1 MRYFAAF
8 ILFSAQILLAQSG
21 SVGHSSPRE
30 TAMGETYSAI
40 SRGIYSLGNNPANL
54 SMSKDFHFELGSF
67 LPLPNIN
74 VRGGNNFINIE
85 DYNYFF
91 GGVVDAS
98 GDTVGR
104 TLTESDKERFKE
116 MLSDGAAVFADYSIT
131 YLAFSYNVNEKVGAF
146 GFSMTDAASA
156 KLSVPK
162 IATELIFDG
171 NKPGNYDFG
180 DAHGKAWYLRT
191 YSLSYSRPLN
201 ELKQNIFDKIT
212 FGVSFKYVQGM
223 AYAGLDNADLQF
235 NTNDFFELNARSNV
249 HGYSSFSPDLGV
261 EYDFD
266 SLNNSKRESNAT
278 FFPAPAG
285 TGIGI
290 DIGTTLKL
298 NDAWQFALAVTDIGS
313 INWKREAAEFTS
325 NWNISL
331 SDLTD
336 TLQTDNFGD
345 SIEVKQKRTGGF
357 TTQMATALRVG
368 AALQLDK
375 IVESFPGELLLAFDY
390 TQGFNDEPGNSLEPR
405 FSLGF
410 EWKPCAWIPY
420 LRSGVSAGGDDGI
433 SWAIGM
439 GMDAGPFEFNI
450 ASSDFQYIINQNRLK
465 KASIGIGTRWRF

>member
-1 MRYFAAF
+1 MKYLAAF
-8 ILFSAQILLAQSG
+8 LFFSAQILAQTG

-30 TAMGETYSAI
+30 TAMGETYSAV
-40 SRGIYSLGNNPANL
+40 SRGIYSFGNNPANL

-91 GGVVDAS
+91 GGVETDS
-98 GDTVGR
+98 GKEGR
-104 TLTESDKERFKE
+104 TLTESDKSRFKE

-131 YLAFSYNVNEKVGAF
+131 FLSFSYTVNDKIGAF

-156 KLSVPK
+156 RVSMPK
-162 IATELIFDG
+162 IATDLIFEG

-180 DAHGKAWYLRT
+180 DAHGKASYLRT

-201 ELKQNIFDKIT
+201 EIKQNIFDKIS
-212 FGVSFKYVQGM
+212 FGFSIKYVQGM
-223 AYAGLDNADLQF
+223 AYVGLDNSDMQF
-235 NTNDFFELNARSNV
+235 NTNNYFELNARSAV
-249 HGYSSFSPDLGV
+249 HAYSSFSPDLGV

-266 SLNNSKRESNAT
+266 SLNASKPKSNET

-285 TGIGI
+285 TGIGV
-290 DIGTTLKL
+290 DLGTTFKL

-313 INWKREAAEFTS
+313 IKWKREAAEFTS
-325 NWNISL
+325 NWDISL
-331 SDLTD
+331 NDLTD
-336 TLQTDNFGD
+336 TLQTDNLGD
-345 SIEVKQKRTGGF
+345 SIEIKQRKIDGF

-368 AALQLDK
+368 ASLQLNE
-375 IVESFPGELLLAFDY
+375 IVDGFPGEMLLAFDY
-390 TQGFNDEPGNSLEPR
+390 TQGFNDEPGNSPEPR
-405 FSLGF
+405 FSFGF

-420 LRSGVSAGGDDGI
+420 IRSGVSAGGEDDF

-439 GMDAGPFEFNI
+439 GMDAGAFEFNI

-465 KASIGIGTRWRF
+465 KASVGIGTRWRF